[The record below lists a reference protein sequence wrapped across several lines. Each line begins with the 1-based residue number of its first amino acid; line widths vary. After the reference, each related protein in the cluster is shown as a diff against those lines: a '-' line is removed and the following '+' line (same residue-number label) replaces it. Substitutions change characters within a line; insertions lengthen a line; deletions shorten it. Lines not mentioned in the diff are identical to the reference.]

1 MSNCHHCEHKVSDKD
16 VFCPECGTSLH
27 KEIESEYCVH
37 CGEALTEDSAFCI
50 HCGTSKEKQQVEE
63 LPQEEKD
70 GQVNVEESDTDH
82 TIAPSQ
88 TLQETAAQIE
98 PQRAKVKKKMA
109 TWKKVSIITSL
120 IVVVLAFGTYK
131 YLEHHFDPLHDL
143 VKMDEALLDDDV
155 DTFMDFIQ
163 LNSDIPIDKK
173 AYFSYIKEYEWENG
187 LKDDYY
193 DLIEREKKDPSP
205 LKKELTS
212 RYSTPIIE
220 VKDEKLLFGLFKNYT
235 LKAVP
240 VEVIA
245 ITNLDHTEVNIQ
257 DEKITLEEAD
267 EEKKVGKFYPGIYQL
282 EAKTTSDYGE
292 FVVEKEIEIEADEYA
307 EMDID
312 FNYGTF
318 SVDINNEFENATL
331 FVNGKSTKKQ
341 VNEMDEV
348 GPLPLDS
355 EVKVHAEWKD
365 DKDNVFRSNTA
376 VLDEEEYEIL
386 YLEFDE
392 RIALDADESEDEDYE
407 LAEFILDFRS
417 AYEYAVNYI
426 EYEEIASFMKPGSKE
441 EKDLKQFIKDMGK
454 ASYYYDFEDN
464 TVTNVT
470 KKDDKNFEVETNEQF
485 TFHDED
491 GSVYEYD
498 RDKVY
503 YIEVVDKEYKI
514 HNIDYKDTKKNR
526 IN

>member
-1 MSNCHHCEHKVSDKD
+1 MSNCHHCGHKVSDED

-27 KEIESEYCVH
+27 KEEKSEYCVH

-50 HCGTSKEKQQVEE
+50 HCGTSKEEQQEDLLREENTEQEKLENSGSDNILASSQTTQESEVQVERQQVK
-63 LPQEEKD
+63 P
-70 GQVNVEESDTDH
+70 
-82 TIAPSQ
+82 
-88 TLQETAAQIE
+88 
-98 PQRAKVKKKMA
+98 KKPMS
-109 TWKKVSIITSL
+109 TWKKVLIITSL
-120 IVVVLAFGTYK
+120 LIVALAFGTYK

-143 VKMDEALLDDDV
+143 VKMDEALLEDDV
-155 DTFMDFIQ
+155 DVFMDFIQ
-163 LNSDIPIDKK
+163 LNNDIPIDKK
-173 AYFSYIKEYEWENG
+173 AYFAYIKEYEWENG
-187 LKDDYY
+187 LKEAYY
-193 DLIEREKKDPSP
+193 DLIEREKNDPSP

-212 RYSTPIIE
+212 RYGTPILE
-220 VKDEKLLFGLFKNYT
+220 VKDEKILFGLFKGYK

-245 ITNLDHTEVNIQ
+245 TTNLDQTEVNIQ
-257 DEKITLEEAD
+257 NEKITLEEAG
-267 EEKKVGKFYPGIYQL
+267 EEKKVGKFYPGIYKL

-292 FVVEKEIEIEADEYA
+292 FLVEQEIEIEADEYA
-307 EMDID
+307 IMEID

-318 SVDINNEFENATL
+318 SVDVDYDFDDAIL
-331 FVNGKSTKKQ
+331 FVNGKSTKKKI
-341 VNEMDEV
+341 NEIGEV

-376 VLDEEEYEIL
+376 VLDEEDYEML
-386 YLEFDE
+386 YLQFDE
-392 RIALDADESEDEDYE
+392 RIALDADDSEDEDYE
-407 LAEFILDFRS
+407 LAEFILEFRS
-417 AYEYAVNYI
+417 AYEYAVNYA
-426 EYEEIASFMKPGSKE
+426 EYDEIDPYMKPGSQE

-470 KKDDKNFEVETNEQF
+470 KKDDQNFEVETNEQF
-485 TFHDED
+485 IFHDED

-503 YIEVVDKEYKI
+503 FIELIDEEYKI
-514 HNIDYKDTKKNR
+514 HNIDYKDTKKNK